1 MGRQSPYP
9 EEFRRDAVA
18 LYRAAGGKRTYA
30 AVAAELGITGETLRT
45 WVRKDTAQHTSGHR
59 VGGAGQSTAEELTR
73 LRAEN
78 ARLLK
83 AEKGVAAGARD
94 PAPGGRVFRS
104 GGEVK
109 TPPQALRAGDTPCWD
124 FISDNC
130 SDFGVQRLC
139 RMLGVSR
146 SGFYRHR
153 ATAPA
158 RAERQAA
165 EERAVVEIRAI
176 HSEHRGAYG
185 APRVHAELR
194 SRGRKINR
202 KRVARLMRVNHIA
215 GRHLRRK
222 KRTTIADKTAPCV
235 PDLLMRDFSADAL
248 NTKWC
253 GGITYIAVGSTWL
266 YLATVID
273 ICSRR
278 AIGWS
283 IADHMRTSLV
293 TDAIEMAVAARGGH
307 VKSVVFHTDRSAQ
320 YVSRTFADACRRHGI
335 RRNMGRVGSS
345 YDNALA
351 ESFFQGLKRELLHGR
366 RWTSKAQT
374 RLELFRGLAYY
385 NRRRRHSA
393 LGYLTPIEF
402 EQRLI
407 TSTTL
412 SLAA

>member
-18 LYRAAGGKRTYA
+18 LYRAGGGKRTYA

-45 WVRKDTAQHTSGHR
+45 WVRKDTGANAPDARGGSGPEGQTS
-59 VGGAGQSTAEELTR
+59 ELAR

-83 AEKGVAAGARD
+83 AEKEWRLERGD
-94 PAPGGRVFRS
+94 PAPGGRLFRQ

-109 TPPQALRAGDTPCWD
+109 TRRWD
-124 FISDNC
+124 FISDHRA
-130 SDFGVQRLC
+130 DFGVKRLC
-139 RMLGVSR
+139 RVLGVSR
-146 SGFYRHR
+146 SGYYRHQ
-153 ATAPA
+153 ATEEA
-158 RAERQAA
+158 RAGRQAREA
-165 EERAVVEIRAI
+165 AAVAEIRAI
-176 HSEHRGAYG
+176 HAEHRGAYG

-194 SRGRKINR
+194 ARGRKINR
-202 KRVARLMRVNHIA
+202 KRVTRLMRVHHII
-215 GRHLRRK
+215 GRHLRRTR
-222 KRTTIADKTAPCV
+222 RTTIADKTAPPA
-235 PDLLMRDFSADAL
+235 PDLVMRDFTADTL

-253 GGITYIAVGSTWL
+253 GDITYIPVGSTWL

-278 AIGWS
+278 VVGWS
-283 IADHMRTSLV
+283 IADHMRASLV
-293 TDAIEMAVAARGGH
+293 TDAIEMAVSARGGE
-307 VKSVVFHTDRSAQ
+307 VDGVVFHTDRGAQ
-320 YVSRTFADACRRHGI
+320 YVSRAFVDVCRRHGI
-335 RRNMGRVGSS
+335 RRSMGRVGSS

-366 RWTSKAQT
+366 RWTSKAQA
-374 RLELFRGLAYY
+374 RLELFRWMSYY

-393 LGYLTPIEF
+393 LGYLTPVEF
-402 EQRLI
+402 EQRLT
-407 TSTTL
+407 TSHTL